1 MIPSHRARNDSVAH
15 KAYHVY
21 TIMCSIGL
29 AVTLSRRVAG
39 QPELEILGVQRERS
53 EIIKRASYVAIIGNS
68 FLAVLKIVSGL
79 LSGSLAVVGDGI
91 DTTTDIITSVITLLA
106 AMMMTKPPDKEHP
119 YGNRRVEVLA
129 TKLVSFV
136 IFFVGAQLV
145 LSTARS
151 LISGTHPEIPSRLA
165 IYVTIVSIVG
175 KMLLAL
181 SLYPIGRNVDSS
193 MTIANAKNMIN
204 DIVVSAA
211 VLLGLLSTRLFERP
225 IIDTALA
232 LGVGVWVMRTAVAI
246 FVDSSVEIM
255 GGVRDSAI
263 YQEIFA
269 SVDSV
274 DGASNPHRTRI
285 RQFSN
290 LYVVDLDVE
299 VDSRISVAAGHEI
312 AKNLEQ
318 TIHDRVRN
326 IYDIIVHIEPRG
338 NSERDEKYGR
348 SETEG

>member
-1 MIPSHRARNDSVAH
+1 
-15 KAYHVY
+15 
-21 TIMCSIGL
+21 
-29 AVTLSRRVAG
+29 
-39 QPELEILGVQRERS
+39 
-53 EIIKRASYVAIIGNS
+53 
-68 FLAVLKIVSGL
+68 
-79 LSGSLAVVGDGI
+79 
-91 DTTTDIITSVITLLA
+91 
-106 AMMMTKPPDKEHP
+106 
-119 YGNRRVEVLA
+119 
-129 TKLVSFV
+129 
-136 IFFVGAQLV
+136 
-145 LSTARS
+145 
-151 LISGTHPEIPSRLA
+151 
-165 IYVTIVSIVG
+165 
-175 KMLLAL
+175 
-181 SLYPIGRNVDSS
+181 
-193 MTIANAKNMIN
+193 
-204 DIVVSAA
+204 
-211 VLLGLLSTRLFERP
+211 
-225 IIDTALA
+225 
-232 LGVGVWVMRTAVAI
+232 
-246 FVDSSVEIM
+246 M

-318 TIHDRVRN
+318 TIRDRVRN